1 MGEGIWYCWFESKIM
16 EKYIFVRLSDF
27 VSYYFNNKL
36 YDFRVYFDNVLDLY
50 GYWKIGIFE
59 FFIKIL
65 LIKIVIDKIL
75 VKFVIILVNFKL
87 LYVFFNICEFLS
99 VSG

>member
-1 MGEGIWYCWFESKIM
+1 M

-50 GYWKIGIFE
+50 GYWKLVYLNF
-59 FFIKIL
+59 L
-65 LIKIVIDKIL
+65 LR
-75 VKFVIILVNFKL
+75 
-87 LYVFFNICEFLS
+87 YY
-99 VSG
+99 

>member
-1 MGEGIWYCWFESKIM
+1 MVIG
-16 EKYIFVRLSDF
+16 
-27 VSYYFNNKL
+27 KL
-36 YDFRVYFDNVLDLY
+36 VYLNFL
-50 GYWKIGIFE
+50 F
-59 FFIKIL
+59 KIL